1 MTKPA
6 CSKSDSGQTLLRFF
20 IPNVWDETL
29 VALLEAQ
36 GFGRA
41 VAESTYASGALASDT
56 EDPNRESEVRLLSST
71 ESSHQVIATVQSWFE
86 AWGLTAYQWRIDQE
100 LHDAIEIDPEALW
113 RASWRPFRCAGYVI
127 HADFHPRERLTLRP
141 GDIPLTIFA
150 GSAFG
155 TGGHA
160 STRLA
165 LKVLT
170 EWCETNPPTRML
182 DVGTGSGILAVA
194 AALRGVREVVGM
206 DLDLQS
212 APQAA
217 RTAHVNGVSSQCQF
231 WRGGYET
238 ARGTWPAVMANLVAD
253 LLQDGARDLA
263 QLVAPQGKLFAG
275 GILDLHWQPT
285 CDVFASMGLQ
295 LEQEL
300 ERGRWRAGIWSK
312 L

>member
-1 MTKPA
+1 M
-6 CSKSDSGQTLLRFF
+6 
-20 IPNVWDETL
+20 
-29 VALLEAQ
+29 LEAH
-36 GFGRA
+36 GFGSA
-41 VAESTYASGALASDT
+41 VAESTYASGALASDG
-56 EDPNRESEVRLLSST
+56 EDPNRESEVRLLISV
-71 ESSHQVIATVQSWFE
+71 EDGPGAVAAAERWFE
-86 AWGLTAYQWRIDQE
+86 AWGLTADQWRLDQE
-100 LHDAIEIDPEALW
+100 QHKATDVDDGSQW
-113 RASWRPFRCAGYVI
+113 QASWRPFRCAGYVI
-127 HADFHPRERLTLRP
+127 HADFHPRKDLPIRP
-141 GDIPLTIFA
+141 SDVPLTIFA

-160 STRLA
+160 TTRLA
-165 LKVLT
+165 LRVLT
-170 EWCETNPPTRML
+170 EWCKMNPPDRLL

-194 AALRGVREVVGM
+194 AALRGVQGVVGM
-206 DLDLQS
+206 DPDPQS
-212 APQAA
+212 APQANK
-217 RTAHVNGVSSQCQF
+217 TATVNGVGEQCQF

-285 CDVFASMGLQ
+285 CAVFADLGFV

-312 L
+312 P

>member
-1 MTKPA
+1 MLA
-6 CSKSDSGQTLLRFF
+6 DG
-20 IPNVWDETL
+20 
-29 VALLEAQ
+29 
-36 GFGRA
+36 GFGAA
-41 VAESTYASGALASDT
+41 VAECSYASGALESDA
-56 EDPNRESEVRLLSST
+56 EDPHLESEVRLLVPA
-71 ESSHQVIATVQSWFE
+71 EDCPHLMRTVESWFQ
-86 AWGLTAYQWRIDQE
+86 AWGLSTEQWRVDQE
-100 LHDAIEIDPEALW
+100 AHQVDEVDPEILW

-127 HADFHPRERLTLRP
+127 HADFHPRESLTLRP
-141 GDIPLTIFA
+141 DDIPLTIFA

-170 EWCETNPPTRML
+170 EWCQQGPPVRML

-194 AALRGVREVVGM
+194 AALRGVAEVVGM
-206 DLDLQS
+206 DPDAQS

-217 RTAHVNGVSSQCQF
+217 KTAAANGVGAQCAF

-253 LLQDGARDLA
+253 LLQDGAQDLA
-263 QLVAPQGKLFAG
+263 QLVAPQGRLFAG
-275 GILDLHWQPT
+275 GILDVHWLAT
-285 CDVFASMGLQ
+285 CEAFAAKGLQ

-300 ERGRWRAGIWSK
+300 ERGRWRAGTWSK
-312 L
+312 A

>member
-1 MTKPA
+1 MTKSA
-6 CSKSDSGQTLLRFF
+6 RSKSDSNQTLLRFQ
-20 IPNVWDETL
+20 IPNTWDETL

-36 GFGRA
+36 GLGRA
-41 VAESTYASGALASDT
+41 VAESTYAPGALASDA
-56 EDPNRESEVRLLSST
+56 EDPSRACEVRLLTST
-71 ESSHQVIATVQSWFE
+71 EGSKEVVAIVQSWFE
-86 AWGLTAYQWRIDQE
+86 AWGLNADQWCIDQE
-100 LHDAIEIDPEALW
+100 EHDATETDSEALW
-113 RASWRPFRCAGYVI
+113 QASWRPFRCAGYVI
-127 HADFHPRERLTLRP
+127 HADFHPREGLTLRP
-141 GDIPLTIFA
+141 ADIPLTLFA

-170 EWCETNPPTRML
+170 EWCKDNPPIRLL
-182 DVGTGSGILAVA
+182 DVGSGSGILAVA
-194 AALRGVREVVGM
+194 AALRGVKEVVGM
-206 DLDLQS
+206 DPDPQS

-217 RTAHVNGVSSQCQF
+217 KTARANGVGTQCQF

-275 GILDLHWQPT
+275 GILDVHWQAT
-285 CDVFASMGLQ
+285 CDAFASKGLQ
-295 LEQEL
+295 LEQKL
-300 ERGRWRAGIWSK
+300 ERGRWRAGIWFK
-312 L
+312 P